1 MNRPNRPVLAWFA
14 ILSLAGAS
22 TTLAEEPAGFD
33 SSLAPILARRCLD
46 CHSGADA
53 KGKLDL
59 SRRRPAMLGGEAGAA
74 IVAGKPEESSLW
86 ERVEAGEM
94 PPKNPLP
101 ADERAALRA
110 WIASGAAWGTDP
122 IDPYQVTTSRRA
134 GRDWWSLQPVA
145 RPEVPKVAREGW
157 ARTPVD
163 RFVLAR
169 LEREGLA
176 PQAEADRRTL
186 IRRLRFDLTGLP
198 PSPEEVDA
206 FVADPEPDAYERL
219 VDRLLGSSD
228 FGVRWARW
236 WLDLARFGESHGFE
250 HDEPRPNAW
259 RYRDWV
265 VDALNRDLP
274 YDEFARLQ
282 MAGDVLRPDDPSAV
296 AATGFLVAGG
306 FDSVGQ
312 TQQSAPARAIVRA
325 DEIED
330 VVGTVSQAFLGLTV
344 HCARCH
350 DHKFDPIRQ
359 AEYYRIASAL
369 DGVRAADRELPGPA
383 KAKAYAVK
391 ARDAGPVRVHLRG
404 NPGSPGDVVAPGAI
418 ASVAGP
424 SADFGLP
431 PDAPQADRRRKLAD
445 WIASLDNPLFARVA
459 VNRLW
464 QAHFGPGLVETPSDL
479 GFNGGQPSHPE
490 LLDWLASEF
499 VAQKFSLKAM
509 HRLIVTSAAYRQG
522 SRLDPAAIQKD
533 AGDRLLWRKAPSRL
547 EAEMVRDAML
557 GVSGRLDPLL
567 GGPSFSD
574 RDIGRDPKTSIVINR
589 EADPSR
595 PGLNRRTLYRS
606 WTRGGRSGL
615 LDAFD
620 CPDPSTTAPRRAVTT
635 TPLQAL
641 ALLNNAL
648 VLHLADAFAD
658 RLKREAGDDLGAQV
672 DRAYRLAFGRL
683 PEPAE
688 RLRAIELAE
697 RFGAS
702 TLARALFNSNE
713 FLHVD

>member
-1 MNRPNRPVLAWFA
+1 MNRPTCPALAWFA
-14 ILSLAGAS
+14 ILVVGSSA
-22 TTLAEEPAGFD
+22 TLADEPAGFD
-33 SSLAPILARRCLD
+33 STVAPILARRCLD

-59 SRRRPAMLGGEAGAA
+59 SRRGPAMLGGEGGAA
-74 IVAGKPEESSLW
+74 IVAGKPEESSVW
-86 ERVEAGEM
+86 ERVETGEM
-94 PPKNPLP
+94 PPKHPLP
-101 ADERAALRA
+101 ADERAALRN
-110 WIASGAAWGTDP
+110 WIASGATWGTDP
-122 IDPYQVTTSRRA
+122 IDPYQATTSRRA
-134 GRDWWSLQPVA
+134 GRDWWSLRPVV

-169 LEREGLA
+169 LDREQLA
-176 PQAEADRRTL
+176 PQPEADRRTL

-206 FVADPEPDAYERL
+206 FLLDQAPDAYERL
-219 VDRLLGSSD
+219 VDRLLGSTD
-228 FGVRWARW
+228 FGVRWGRW

-274 YDEFARLQ
+274 YDEFAKLQ

-306 FDSVGQ
+306 YDSVGQ

-359 AEYYRIASAL
+359 TEYYQIASAL
-369 DGVRAADRELPGPA
+369 DGIRAADRELPGPDQIRV
-383 KAKAYAVK
+383 YAVK
-391 ARDAGPVRVHLRG
+391 ARDAGSMRVHLRG

-431 PDAPQADRRRKLAD
+431 PDAPQGERRKRLAD
-445 WIASLDNPLFARVA
+445 WIASPENPLFARAA

-464 QAHFGPGLVETPSDL
+464 QAHFGSGLVETPSDL
-479 GFNGGQPSHPE
+479 GFNGGQPSHPD

-499 VAQKFSLKAM
+499 VARKFSLKAM

-522 SRLDPAAIQKD
+522 SRLDPEAMKKD
-533 AGDRLLWRKAPSRL
+533 AGDRLVWRKAPSRL

-557 GVSGRLDPLL
+557 GISGQLHPAL

-595 PGLNRRTLYRS
+595 PGLNRRTLYRA

-648 VLHLADAFAD
+648 VLHLSDAFAD
-658 RLKREAGDDLGAQV
+658 RLKREAGDDPGAQV

-688 RLRAIELAE
+688 RTRAIELVE

>member
-14 ILSLAGAS
+14 ILSLAGSS
-22 TTLAEEPAGFD
+22 TTLADEPAGFD
-33 SSLAPILARRCLD
+33 SSVAPILARRCLD

-122 IDPYQVTTSRRA
+122 IDPYQATTSRRA

-445 WIASLDNPLFARVA
+445 WIASRDNPLFARVA

-479 GFNGGQPSHPE
+479 GFNGGQPSHPD